1 MLDLNTNM
9 VTMPK
14 VLPETPAPNV
24 VVSNETFLFDYPGSD
39 IILRSCDSHKF
50 RVPKLYIVNS
60 SPVLRELLETV
71 SNTAGVSDGKEQEPF
86 PVAELSESGAILH
99 SLLTFI
105 FPVTPI
111 LPSTTERIMD
121 LLAVAQR
128 YQMDSVMAHIRGAIA
143 RQDPPFILPNTA
155 LHVYSLAQ
163 KYELHQEALL
173 AARSTLSLSMTI
185 EDLEDKID
193 FMPGTYLRELWKYHE
208 RVRKD
213 LASSLFEFRKLG
225 ANIAGCGSQQP
236 PSSGPVPM
244 PQWLGDYVESLAQA
258 PHLFDLIE
266 FENARS
272 RHHVHPH
279 LGHCATCPSISSEA
293 IRTFW
298 DSLTAVVDE
307 AIDKSDSTLVLV
319 KEEPTSE
326 NSGFSFARSPLNV
339 PDANIIIRSSDQVN
353 FRVHKS
359 LLAMSSPFFEDLL
372 SPPQPPDGEL
382 VDGLPVIQLS
392 EDADLLH
399 SLVSLLYP
407 ISPYIPDSYEKA
419 FALLAACQ
427 KYDMV
432 PIQSYIRAEIKRWP
446 SMPMGADPFRRYAI
460 ASSLGLNPEMESAAR
475 LTLGYPMTFESLG
488 DGLRS
493 FKGQALCDLIRYRK
507 HCRDNLVSCLNTFF
521 DPNSRRQIWTGC
533 REGTSYPWLVKFF
546 TSKSAEM
553 KGSDGFTRAIFSP
566 STIVEEF
573 VVTLK
578 NHTQTGCYSCA
589 RVHLEGQTFCKELEK
604 EFSRKLDEVCPDGRL
619 YVSSNSSYFEV
630 SVSSYVD
637 PSPAPSG
644 RGLRKKGRK

>member
-1 MLDLNTNM
+1 
-9 VTMPK
+9 MPK

-24 VVSNETFLFDYPGSD
+24 VVSNETFRFDYPGSD
-39 IILRSCDSHKF
+39 IILCSCDSHNF

-60 SPVLRELLETV
+60 SPVLRELLGTV
-71 SNTAGVSDGKEQEPF
+71 SNTSGVSDGKEQEHF
-86 PVAELSESGAILH
+86 PVVELSESGAILH

-105 FPVTPI
+105 FPVVPI
-111 LPSTTERIMD
+111 LPSTTERIME
-121 LLAVAQR
+121 LLAVAQK
-128 YQMDSVMAHIRGAIA
+128 YQMDSVMAHIRGAIS
-143 RQDPPFILPNTA
+143 RQDPPFIIPNTA
-155 LHVYSLAQ
+155 LHVYFLAQ

-185 EDLEDKID
+185 EDLEDKAD
-193 FMPGTYLRELWKYHE
+193 FMPGIYLRELWKYHE

-213 LASSLFEFRKLG
+213 LASSLLEFKKLG

-236 PSSGPVPM
+236 PSSDHVPM

-258 PHLFDLIE
+258 PHLFDFVE
-266 FENARS
+266 FENARA
-272 RHHVHPH
+272 HHIYHRP
-279 LGHCATCPSISSEA
+279 GHCKTCSSISSEA
-293 IRTFW
+293 IHAFW
-298 DSLTAVVDE
+298 DSLTAVVHGTIE
-307 AIDKSDSTLVLV
+307 KVDSALALV

-326 NSGFSFARSPLNV
+326 NSDFPFALSRLNV

-359 LLAMSSPFFEDLL
+359 LLAMSSSFFDDLL
-372 SPPQPPDGEL
+372 SPPQPLDGEF

-392 EDADLLH
+392 EDADLLN

-432 PIQSYIRAEIKRWP
+432 SIQSYIRAEIRRWP
-446 SMPMGADPFRRYAI
+446 STPIGAEAFRRYAI

-475 LTLGYPMTFESLG
+475 LTLGYPMTFESIG

-507 HCRDNLVSCLNTFF
+507 RCRDNLMSCLNSFF
-521 DPNSRRQIWTGC
+521 DPNSRRQIWSGC
-533 REGTSYPWLVKFF
+533 REGSSYPWLVNFF

-553 KGSDGFTRAIFSP
+553 KGSEGFTRGIFSP
-566 STIVEEF
+566 STILEEF
-573 VVTLK
+573 IVALK
-578 NHTQTGCYSCA
+578 NHTQSGCYSCA
-589 RVHLEGQTFCKELEK
+589 RVHLEGQTFYKELEK
-604 EFSRKLDEVCPDGRL
+604 EFSRELDEVCSDGRSYL
-619 YVSSNSSYFEV
+619 SSNL
-630 SVSSYVD
+630 SVSSPMG
-637 PSPAPSG
+637 PSVPSG
-644 RGLRKKGRK
+644 RNSRKKSRK